1 MGGPNERTWPGWTEF
16 KHSKIF
22 QNRNYPQECSLIDKI
37 GNRISPA
44 GYKLLCSMLTLNP
57 DKRITPAKALQD
69 PWFKEEPLAPKPED
83 MPKLKPL
90 NEISREER
98 KKLKLN
104 Y

>member
-1 MGGPNERTWPGWTEF
+1 
-16 KHSKIF
+16 
-22 QNRNYPQECSLIDKI
+22 
-37 GNRISPA
+37 
-44 GYKLLCSMLTLNP
+44 MLTLNP

-104 Y
+104 S